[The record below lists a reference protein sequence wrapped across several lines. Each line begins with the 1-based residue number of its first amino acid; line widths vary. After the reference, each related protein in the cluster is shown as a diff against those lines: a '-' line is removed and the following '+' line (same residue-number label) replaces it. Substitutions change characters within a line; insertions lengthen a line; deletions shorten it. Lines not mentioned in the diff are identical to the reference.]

1 MNVKVGFIVCGVH
14 SEVKDVLGRP
24 MIDVKLVEDSLNSL
38 RNAGLDVYRVYG
50 VLSKSLEIEKAVE
63 ECERQGVDCIVFYVA
78 TWLWASEVWRAI
90 YHLSIPTLIWCT
102 PTPIGWATGGALV
115 LHGALDEV
123 GVKHKIVY
131 GYPDDEEALKSIV
144 SFARAA
150 KAANRLKKTTLGL
163 IGGYSMGAVTGSV
176 DIAQILSKFGVKIE
190 HVDQY
195 ELVNSAKA
203 IPKEEVEETYKELR
217 RKYGRLPELDE
228 VMERSIRLYI
238 ALKKLVS
245 ERKYDVVAVKCFP
258 ELGDNYATACLAQ
271 SLLPDEGVVTS
282 CIGDVNTALSAYI
295 LYLLSGKPTFNPD
308 VQQIRKWENVVK
320 LASDGAAP
328 ISLAEDMGK
337 VTLKRRGLP
346 SEGAADGICVGFV
359 CKPGPVTMLRLC
371 RIKGEYCMHIATGE
385 AFIPKDVDVALKE
398 CGFPH
403 WPHAFIKLN
412 GDVEKFIQNQRSE
425 YISMCYGNYERE
437 LMDLCYI
444 LDIKP
449 LLDR

>member
-1 MNVKVGFIVCGVH
+1 MNAKVGFIVCGVH
-14 SEVKDVLGRP
+14 SEVRDVLGRP

-38 RNAGLDVYRVYG
+38 RKAGLDVYRVYG
-50 VLSKSLEIEKAVE
+50 VLSKSWEIEKAVE
-63 ECERQGVDCIVFYVA
+63 ECEEQGVDCIVFYVA
-78 TWLWASEVWRAI
+78 TWLWASEIWRAV
-90 YHLSIPTLIWCT
+90 HRLSIPVLIWCT
-102 PTPIGWATGGALV
+102 PTSVGWATGGALV

-123 GVKHKIVY
+123 GVKHRIVY
-131 GYPDDEEALKSIV
+131 GYPDEEEALRSIV
-144 SFARAA
+144 AFARAA
-150 KAANRLKKTTLGL
+150 KAAKRLKKTTLGL
-163 IGGYSMGAVTGSV
+163 IGGYSMGAVTGAV
-176 DIAQILSKFGVKIE
+176 DMAQVLSKFGVKIE

-195 ELVNSAKA
+195 ELVNQAKA
-203 IPKEEVEETYKELR
+203 VPEDDVEKTYRELKV
-217 RKYGRLPELDE
+217 KYGRLPELDE

-245 ERKYDVVAVKCFP
+245 EKGYDVVAVKCFP

-271 SLLPDEGVVTS
+271 SLLPDEGIVTS

-328 ISLAEDMGK
+328 ISLAEDMGR
-337 VTLKRRGLP
+337 VVLKRRGLP
-346 SEGAADGICVGFV
+346 TEGAADGICVGFI

-371 RIKGEYCMHIATGE
+371 RVKGEYCMHIATGE
-385 AFIPKDVDVALKE
+385 AFIPRDVDVALEE

-403 WPHAFIKLN
+403 WPHAFIKLT
-412 GDVEKFIQNQRSE
+412 GDTEKFIQNQRSE
-425 YISMCYGNYERE
+425 YISMCYGDYERE

-444 LDIKP
+444 LDMKP

>member
-1 MNVKVGFIVCGVH
+1 LNVKVGFIVCGVH
-14 SEVKDVLGRP
+14 SEVKDALGRP
-24 MIDVKLVEDSLNSL
+24 MIDVKLIEDSLNSL
-38 RNAGLDVYRVYG
+38 RKAGLDVYRFG
-50 VLSKSLEIEKAVE
+50 EVLSRSWEIEKAVE
-63 ECERQGVDCIVFYVA
+63 EFEKQNVDCIIFYVA
-78 TWLWASEVWRAI
+78 TWLWASEIWRAVRR
-90 YHLSIPTLIWCT
+90 LSIPTLIWCT

-123 GVKHKIVY
+123 GVKHRIVY
-131 GYPDDEEALKSIV
+131 GYPDEEETVRDILA
-144 SFARAA
+144 FTRAA
-150 KAANRLKKTTLGL
+150 AVANRLKKTTLGL

-176 DIAQILSKFGVKIE
+176 DIAQVLSKFGVKIE

-195 ELVNSAKA
+195 ELIELAEA
-203 IPKEEVEETYKELR
+203 IPKEDVRKTYRELR
-217 RKYGRLPELDE
+217 EKYERLPELDE

-245 ERKYDVVAVKCFP
+245 DRRYDVVAVKCFP
-258 ELGDNYATACLAQ
+258 ELGDHYATACLAQ

-328 ISLAEDMGK
+328 ISLAENVKK

-346 SEGAADGICVGFV
+346 TEGAADGICVGFV

-371 RIKGEYCMHIATGE
+371 RIKGEYFMHIATGE
-385 AFIPKDVDVALKE
+385 AFIPKDVDVALTE

-403 WPHAFIKLN
+403 WPHAFVKLS
-412 GDVEKFIQNQRSE
+412 GDLEKFVQNQRSE
-425 YISMCYGNYERE
+425 YISMCYGNYEKE
-437 LMDLCYI
+437 LIDLCYI

-449 LLDR
+449 LLDK

>member
-1 MNVKVGFIVCGVH
+1 MNAKVGFIVCGVH

-63 ECERQGVDCIVFYVA
+63 ECEKQGVDCVVFYVA
-78 TWLWASEVWRAI
+78 TWLWASEIWKAV
-90 YHLSIPTLIWCT
+90 YYLSIPTLIWCT
-102 PTPIGWATGGALV
+102 PTSIGWATGGALV

-131 GYPDDEEALKSIV
+131 GYPDDGEALKSIV

-163 IGGYSMGAVTGSV
+163 IGGYSMGAVTGAV
-176 DIAQILSKFGVKIE
+176 DMAQVLSKFGVKIE

-203 IPKEEVEETYKELR
+203 IPKEEVEETYRELR

-245 ERKYDVVAVKCFP
+245 ERKYDAVAVKCFP

-271 SLLPDEGVVTS
+271 SLLPDEGIVTS

-328 ISLAEDMGK
+328 ISLAEDVERM
-337 VTLKRRGLP
+337 TLKRRGLP
-346 SEGAADGICVGFV
+346 TEGAADGICVGFV

-385 AFIPKDVDVALKE
+385 AFIPKDVDVALEE

-403 WPHAFIKLN
+403 WPHAFIKLS

-425 YISMCYGNYERE
+425 YISMCYGDYERE
-437 LMDLCYI
+437 LIDLCYI

-449 LLDR
+449 LLDK